1 MFILILV
8 LCGTQKQDFTRMIK
22 LVEEVSDLEE
32 VVVQA
37 GHNQYQS
44 DKMEVFSFVS
54 NDKIQKLYEEAD
66 LIVTHAGAGSML
78 QAIQNHKKIIA
89 VPRLKEYG
97 EHVNNHQIELAE
109 KFESL
114 GYLIAYRDGEEF
126 IQVYEK
132 AKQFKPKPYTLK
144 GNMIDLLDAKLKSY
158 IK

>member
-1 MFILILV
+1 MILV

-22 LVEEVSDLEE
+22 LVEQVSKLEK

-37 GHNQYQS
+37 GHNQYES
-44 DKMEVFSFVS
+44 NSMEIFSFVS

-89 VPRLKEYG
+89 VPRLEKYG
-97 EHVNNHQIELAE
+97 EHVNDHQIELAQ

-114 GYLIAYRDGEEF
+114 GYLIAYQDGEDF
-126 IQVYEK
+126 TQVYQR
-132 AKQFKPKPYTLK
+132 AKQFQPRPYLLR
-144 GNMIDLLDAKLKSY
+144 GNMVDLIDNKIKTY